1 VGGAS
6 EAIRAGENGELV
18 PRDANAWIH
27 ALDRAFRA
35 SPERRSPGL
44 DPAYRWDAI
53 VDSIE
58 EVYRR
63 VHAEHP

>member
-1 VGGAS
+1 MIEQGHGTAA
-6 EAIRAGENGELV
+6 EGNAALKA
-18 PRDANAWIH
+18 PR
-27 ALDRAFRA
+27 LT
-35 SPERRSPGL
+35 GL